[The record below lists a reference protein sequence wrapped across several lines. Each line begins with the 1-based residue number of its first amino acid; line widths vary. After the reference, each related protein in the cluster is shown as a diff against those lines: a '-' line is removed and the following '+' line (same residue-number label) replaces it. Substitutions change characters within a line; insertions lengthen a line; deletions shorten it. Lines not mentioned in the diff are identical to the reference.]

1 MRLPKPRQSVA
12 SGVVVRCANR
22 GLGGERSAKGSKV
35 HHQGLVELVLPRSG
49 KMSRWHGPGASTG
62 TMPVRGACGVRPP
75 FRHRAETRRAESVM
89 HHLVRGERPVG
100 GTPTG
105 ATGTVAFPMLNGL
118 IPVEK
123 NWGVLFL
130 GSRGGGGSGRN
141 QSGGSKMGAGGRGG
155 ASGCP

>member
-1 MRLPKPRQSVA
+1 
-12 SGVVVRCANR
+12 
-22 GLGGERSAKGSKV
+22 
-35 HHQGLVELVLPRSG
+35 
-49 KMSRWHGPGASTG
+49 MSRWHGPWGLNRNHAVEGGAAS
-62 TMPVRGACGVRPP
+62 RLP

-130 GSRGGGGSGRN
+130 SSPEVGG
-141 QSGGSKMGAGGRGG
+141 
-155 ASGCP
+155 

>member
-1 MRLPKPRQSVA
+1 
-12 SGVVVRCANR
+12 
-22 GLGGERSAKGSKV
+22 
-35 HHQGLVELVLPRSG
+35 
-49 KMSRWHGPGASTG
+49 MSRWHGPGASTG
-62 TMPVRGACGVRPP
+62 TMPLRGSAASRPP
-75 FRHRAETRRAESVM
+75 FRHRAENRRAESVM

-130 GSRGGGGSGRN
+130 GSREVGG
-141 QSGGSKMGAGGRGG
+141 
-155 ASGCP
+155 